1 MIEGVEELAT
11 EFHMKPL
18 AHVEHFASGQ
28 VCALLSRTLKDIF
41 SCIAEA
47 VAGRILEVIDVEPHV
62 DARMGEM
69 AASDLLRAQQSL
81 RASVS
86 RVEAD

>member
-1 MIEGVEELAT
+1 MIEGVEELGT
-11 EFHMKPL
+11 KFHMKPL

-41 SCIAEA
+41 SCIAVS
-47 VAGRILEVIDVEPHV
+47 VAGGVLEVIDVEPHV

-69 AASDLLRAQQSL
+69 AAPDLLRAQQSL
-81 RASVS
+81 RAGVS
-86 RVEAD
+86 WVETD